1 MQLGITMAVKGV
13 GMQTERRQGSM
24 QQIGEA
30 AGPFRRVP
38 RKLAQEQQVLLRV
51 LTSDVLLQG
60 FGHTPREISVLLW

>member
-1 MQLGITMAVKGV
+1 MQLCFTVDVKGV
-13 GMQTERRQGSM
+13 GMQTELREGSM

-38 RKLAQEQQVLLRV
+38 RKLAQEQQVLFRV